1 MNMFIIC
8 LQNLFESQQ
17 TAIRT
22 QGSANVDKLMPPIAG
37 SLKWSKTLKA
47 RVEHPI
53 QCFKNLD
60 HP

>member
-1 MNMFIIC
+1 MIC
-8 LQNLFESQQ
+8 LQNLFENQQ
-17 TAIRT
+17 IAIKT
-22 QGSANVDKLMPPIAG
+22 QGVANVDKLMPPIAG